1 MTSQTIHIAIEER
14 GVARLTLARPEK
26 HNALSAELIDA
37 LTEAAYDLG
46 RNANV
51 RVVVLAGEGASFC
64 AGGDL
69 GWMRAQFDATRAERV
84 AEARRLAMLFKA
96 LNELPKPL
104 IARVHGNAFG
114 GGIGILSVCDMAIAA
129 ATARFGLTEVRLGII
144 PATISPYVIARI
156 GEAEARPLFLSG
168 KIIDAWQAHAA
179 GLLVPRPFPRTRST
193 RPSRSEIRHLL
204 AASPQAAAR
213 AKALA
218 RSLGVPI
225 TDELIDRV
233 ITQLAD
239 TWETEEARGR
249 AHSILRTAGAELEIG
264 CLARAYFFLLSVVEI
279 LLCRSPSSHLK
290 PVGPNESR

>member
-46 RNANV
+46 RNTNV

-156 GEAEARPLFLSG
+156 GEAKARPLFLSG

-179 GLLVPRPFPRTRST
+179 GLLSRVVPEDALDEAIE
-193 RPSRSEIRHLL
+193 SEIRHLL

-239 TWETEEARGR
+239 TWETEEAREG
-249 AHSILRTAGAELEIG
+249 LTA
-264 CLARAYFFLLSVVEI
+264 FFE
-279 LLCRSPSSHLK
+279 RREPSW
-290 PVGPNESR
+290 R

>member
-46 RNANV
+46 RNTNV

-114 GGIGILSVCDMAIAA
+114 GGIGILSVCDMAISA

-156 GEAEARPLFLSG
+156 GEAKARPLFLSG

-179 GLLVPRPFPRTRST
+179 GLLSRVVPEDALDEAIE
-193 RPSRSEIRHLL
+193 SEIRHLL

-239 TWETEEARGR
+239 TWETEEAREG
-249 AHSILRTAGAELEIG
+249 
-264 CLARAYFFLLSVVEI
+264 LAAFFE
-279 LLCRSPSSHLK
+279 RREPSW
-290 PVGPNESR
+290 R

>member
-26 HNALSAELIDA
+26 HNALSAEMIDA

-69 GWMRAQFDATRAERV
+69 GWMRAQFDTTRAGRIV
-84 AEARRLAMLFKA
+84 EARRLAMLFKA

-129 ATARFGLTEVRLGII
+129 ADARFGLTEVRLGII

-156 GEAEARPLFLSG
+156 GEAKARPLFLSG
-168 KIIDAWQAHAA
+168 KIIDAWQAYAA
-179 GLLVPRPFPRTRST
+179 GLLSRVVPEEALDEAIE
-193 RPSRSEIRHLL
+193 SEVRHLL
-204 AASPQAAAR
+204 AASPEAAAR

-218 RSLGVPI
+218 RSLGMPI

-239 TWETEEARGR
+239 TWETEEAREG
-249 AHSILRTAGAELEIG
+249 
-264 CLARAYFFLLSVVEI
+264 LAAFFE
-279 LLCRSPSSHLK
+279 RREP
-290 PVGPNESR
+290 RWR

>member
-46 RNANV
+46 RNTNV

-84 AEARRLAMLFKA
+84 AEARRLAMLFKS

-114 GGIGILSVCDMAIAA
+114 GGIGILSVCDMAISA

-156 GEAEARPLFLSG
+156 GEAKARPLFLSG

-179 GLLVPRPFPRTRST
+179 GLLSRVVPEDALDEAIE
-193 RPSRSEIRHLL
+193 SEIRHLL

-225 TDELIDRV
+225 TDELIDHV

-239 TWETEEARGR
+239 TWETEEAREG
-249 AHSILRTAGAELEIG
+249 
-264 CLARAYFFLLSVVEI
+264 LAAFFE
-279 LLCRSPSSHLK
+279 RREPSW
-290 PVGPNESR
+290 R

>member
-26 HNALSAELIDA
+26 HNALSAEMIDA

-46 RNANV
+46 RDASV
-51 RVVVLAGEGASFC
+51 RVVVLAGEGGSFC

-69 GWMRAQFDATRAERV
+69 GWMRAQFDATRAGRIV
-84 AEARRLAMLFKA
+84 EARRLAMMFKA

-114 GGIGILSVCDMAIAA
+114 GGIGILSICDMAIAA

-156 GEAEARPLFLSG
+156 GEAKARPLFLSG

-179 GLLVPRPFPRTRST
+179 GLLSRVVPEDALDEAIE
-193 RPSRSEIRHLL
+193 SEIRHLL

-218 RSLGVPI
+218 RSLGMPI
-225 TDELIDRV
+225 SDELIDRV

-239 TWETEEARGR
+239 TWETEEAREGV
-249 AHSILRTAGAELEIG
+249 TA
-264 CLARAYFFLLSVVEI
+264 FFE
-279 LLCRSPSSHLK
+279 RREPSW
-290 PVGPNESR
+290 R

>member
-14 GVARLTLARPEK
+14 GVAHLTLARPGK

-156 GEAEARPLFLSG
+156 GEAKARPLFLSG

-179 GLLVPRPFPRTRST
+179 GLLSRVVPEDALDEAIE
-193 RPSRSEIRHLL
+193 SEIRHLL

-239 TWETEEARGR
+239 TWETEEAREG
-249 AHSILRTAGAELEIG
+249 
-264 CLARAYFFLLSVVEI
+264 LAAFFE
-279 LLCRSPSSHLK
+279 RREPSW
-290 PVGPNESR
+290 R